1 MTGQQGILAMRRAGR
16 KPEFVWVSD
25 FKSPCLD
32 GLTVG
37 TFGDTPE
44 LEDFRFLVGVT
55 AIVEGPDAAR
65 VDRIALV
72 CQSIAH
78 RVIASTFDQTGRDV
92 IRVTDTEG
100 TMTWQE

>member
-1 MTGQQGILAMRRAGR
+1 MRRAGR

-25 FKSPCLD
+25 FKSPTLD

-37 TFGDTPE
+37 TCGDTPE

-55 AIVEGPDAAR
+55 AIVEGSDAAR
-65 VDRIALV
+65 VDRIAQV
-72 CQSIAH
+72 CETHAK
-78 RVIASTFDQTGRDV
+78 RVIASVVRRANEFCWEVVST
-92 IRVTDTEG
+92 TDTEG